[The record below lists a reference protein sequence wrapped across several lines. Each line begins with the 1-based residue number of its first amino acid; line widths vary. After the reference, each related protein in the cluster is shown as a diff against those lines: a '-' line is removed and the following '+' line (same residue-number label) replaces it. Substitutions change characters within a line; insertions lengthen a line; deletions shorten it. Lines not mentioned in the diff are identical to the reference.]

1 MKLLSIDVGIKN
13 LAYCLFEKDVMQTG
27 TTMQTDTMM
36 QTGTTMQTDT
46 MMQTGTTMQT
56 GTDNIVLWGVI
67 NLCGSEPLC
76 GLCKKKAKFVTNHEY
91 FCPTHALKSVYHLPT
106 KTISSKKIKNMKLAE
121 LHQIIIDYKIPL
133 PPLTTKKED
142 ILNTVKEFIDKQ
154 MLLPISQASANAM
167 DLVQI
172 GIAMRKAF
180 DKEFVNHLSTIDQ
193 IIIENQ
199 ISPIA
204 NRMKS
209 LQGMIAQ
216 YFIMHDKTQ
225 IKFVSAANKLKGY
238 IQSADG
244 ADKQS
249 AAGPAGADIQSAAGA
264 DKSSYADRKK
274 AGIRITT
281 ELLTHNSDW
290 LTFFKTHKKKDDL
303 ADAFLQG
310 KWYLKSYCI

>member
-13 LAYCLFEKDVMQTG
+13 LAYCLFEKDTIQTV
-27 TTMQTDTMM
+27 TMQ
-36 QTGTTMQTDT
+36 
-46 MMQTGTTMQT
+46 
-56 GTDNIVLWGVI
+56 TDNIVLWGVI

-76 GLCKKKAKFVTNHEY
+76 GVCKKKAKFVTNNEY
-91 FCPTHALKSVYHLPT
+91 FCPTHALKSSYSLPST
-106 KTISSKKIKNMKLAE
+106 SNFSIKKVKKMKLAD
-121 LHQIIIDYKIPL
+121 LHQMIINYKIPVN
-133 PPLTTKKED
+133 PLTTKKED
-142 ILNTVKEFIDKQ
+142 VLKTVIEFVDKQ
-154 MLLPISQASANAM
+154 MLLPISKTSANEM

-172 GIAMRKAF
+172 GIAMRNAF
-180 DKEFVNHLSTIDQ
+180 DKEFVNHLSTLDR

-225 IKFVSAANKLKGY
+225 IMFVSAANKLKGY
-238 IQSADG
+238 TQSADG
-244 ADKQS
+244 ETS
-249 AAGPAGADIQSAAGA
+249 A

-281 ELLTHNSDW
+281 ELLTHNTDW

-303 ADAFLQG
+303 ADCFLQG
-310 KWYLKSYCI
+310 IWYIHNKNKSNV

>member
-13 LAYCLFEKDVMQTG
+13 LAYCLFETV
-27 TTMQTDTMM
+27 TMQTDTM
-36 QTGTTMQTDT
+36 QTGTTTPTQ
-46 MMQTGTTMQT
+46 
-56 GTDNIVLWGVI
+56 TDNIVLWGVI

-76 GLCKKKAKFVTNHEY
+76 GVCKKKAKFVTNNEY
-91 FCPTHALKSVYHLPT
+91 FCPTHALKSSYSLP
-106 KTISSKKIKNMKLAE
+106 SSSNFSVKKLKKMKLAD
-121 LHQIIIDYKIPL
+121 LHQMIINYKIPVN
-133 PPLTTKKED
+133 PLTTKKED
-142 ILNTVKEFIDKQ
+142 ILKTVIEFVDKQ
-154 MLLPISQASANAM
+154 MLLPVSKTSANEM

-172 GIAMRKAF
+172 GIAMRNAF
-180 DKEFVNHLSTIDQ
+180 DKEFVNHLSTLDW

-225 IKFVSAANKLKGY
+225 IMFVSAANKLKGY
-238 IQSADG
+238 TQSAAGEQSADG
-244 ADKQS
+244 ET
-249 AAGPAGADIQSAAGA
+249 SAAGA

-281 ELLTHNSDW
+281 ELLTHNTDW

-310 KWYLKSYCI
+310 KWYLNSHCI

>member
-13 LAYCLFEKDVMQTG
+13 LAYCLFEKDTIQTV
-27 TTMQTDTMM
+27 TMQ
-36 QTGTTMQTDT
+36 
-46 MMQTGTTMQT
+46 
-56 GTDNIVLWGVI
+56 TDNIVLWGVI

-76 GLCKKKAKFVTNHEY
+76 GVCKKKAKFVTNNEY
-91 FCPTHALKSVYHLPT
+91 FCSPHALKSAYSLP
-106 KTISSKKIKNMKLAE
+106 SSSNFSLKKLKKMKLAD
-121 LHQIIIDYKIPL
+121 LHQMIINYKIPVN
-133 PPLTTKKED
+133 PLTTKKED
-142 ILNTVKEFIDKQ
+142 VLKTVIEFVDKQ
-154 MLLPISQASANAM
+154 MLLPISKTSANEM

-172 GIAMRKAF
+172 GIAMRNAF
-180 DKEFVNHLSTIDQ
+180 DKEFVNHLSTLDR

-225 IKFVSAANKLKGY
+225 IMFVSAANKLKGY
-238 IQSADG
+238 T
-244 ADKQS
+244 
-249 AAGPAGADIQSAAGA
+249 QSAAGA
-264 DKSSYADRKK
+264 ADTDGTDKSSYADRKK

-281 ELLTHNSDW
+281 ELLTHNTDW

-310 KWYLKSYCI
+310 KWYLKSHCI

>member
-1 MKLLSIDVGIKN
+1 
-13 LAYCLFEKDVMQTG
+13 
-27 TTMQTDTMM
+27 
-36 QTGTTMQTDT
+36 
-46 MMQTGTTMQT
+46 
-56 GTDNIVLWGVI
+56 VLWGVI

-76 GLCKKKAKFVTNHEY
+76 GVCKKKAKFVTNNEY
-91 FCPTHALKSVYHLPT
+91 FCPTHALKSSYSLP
-106 KTISSKKIKNMKLAE
+106 SSSNFSLKKLKKMKLAD
-121 LHQIIIDYKIPL
+121 LHQMIINYKIPVN
-133 PPLTTKKED
+133 PLTTKKED
-142 ILNTVKEFIDKQ
+142 VLKTVIEFVDKQ
-154 MLLPISQASANAM
+154 MLLPVSKTSANEM

-172 GIAMRKAF
+172 GIAMRNAF
-180 DKEFVNHLSTIDQ
+180 DKEFVNHLSTLDW

-225 IKFVSAANKLKGY
+225 IMFVSAANKLKGY
-238 IQSADG
+238 TQSAAGEQSADG
-244 ADKQS
+244 ET
-249 AAGPAGADIQSAAGA
+249 SAAGA

-281 ELLTHNSDW
+281 ELLTHNTDW

-310 KWYLKSYCI
+310 KWYLNSHCI

>member
-13 LAYCLFEKDVMQTG
+13 LAYCLFETVTQTETAMQTK
-27 TTMQTDTMM
+27 TATMQTD
-36 QTGTTMQTDT
+36 
-46 MMQTGTTMQT
+46 
-56 GTDNIVLWGVI
+56 NIILWGVI

-76 GLCKKKAKFVTNHEY
+76 GVCKKKAKLVANNEY
-91 FCPTHALKSVYHLPT
+91 FCPTHALKSSYSLP
-106 KTISSKKIKNMKLAE
+106 SSSNFSLKKLKKMKLAD
-121 LHQIIIDYKIPL
+121 LHQMIINYKIHIN
-133 PPLTTKKED
+133 PLTTKKED
-142 ILNTVKEFIDKQ
+142 VLKTVIEFVDKQ
-154 MLLPISQASANAM
+154 MLLPISKTSANEM

-180 DKEFVNHLSTIDQ
+180 DKEFVNHLSTLDH

-238 IQSADG
+238 T
-244 ADKQS
+244 QS
-249 AAGPAGADIQSAAGA
+249 AAGTAGEQSAAGG
-264 DKSSYADRKK
+264 DKISYADRKK

-281 ELLTHNSDW
+281 ELLTHNTDW

-310 KWYLKSYCI
+310 KWYLISHCI

>member
-13 LAYCLFEKDVMQTG
+13 LAYCLFEKATQTMQTV
-27 TTMQTDTMM
+27 TTMQTD
-36 QTGTTMQTDT
+36 
-46 MMQTGTTMQT
+46 
-56 GTDNIVLWGVI
+56 TDNIVLWGVI

-76 GLCKKKAKFVTNHEY
+76 GVCKKKAKLVANNEY
-91 FCPTHALKSVYHLPT
+91 FCPTHALKSCYSLP
-106 KTISSKKIKNMKLAE
+106 SSSNFSLKKLKKMKLAD
-121 LHQIIIDYKIPL
+121 LHQMIINYKIHIN
-133 PPLTTKKED
+133 PLTTKKED
-142 ILNTVKEFIDKQ
+142 VLKTVIEFVDKQ
-154 MLLPISQASANAM
+154 MLLPISKTSANEM

-180 DKEFVNHLSTIDQ
+180 DKEFVNHLSTLDH

-216 YFIMHDKTQ
+216 YFIMQDKTQ

-238 IQSADG
+238 T
-244 ADKQS
+244 QS
-249 AAGPAGADIQSAAGA
+249 AAGTAGEQSAAGA

-281 ELLTHNSDW
+281 ELLTHNTDW

-310 KWYLKSYCI
+310 KWYLKSNCI

>member
-13 LAYCLFEKDVMQTG
+13 LAYCLFEKD
-27 TTMQTDTMM
+27 TMQTD
-36 QTGTTMQTDT
+36 
-46 MMQTGTTMQT
+46 
-56 GTDNIVLWGVI
+56 TDNIVLWGVI

-76 GLCKKKAKFVTNHEY
+76 GVCKKKAKFVANNEY
-91 FCPTHALKSVYHLPT
+91 FCPTHALKSAYSLP
-106 KTISSKKIKNMKLAE
+106 SSSNFSLKKLKKMKLAD
-121 LHQIIIDYKIPL
+121 LHQMIINYKIL
-133 PPLTTKKED
+133 VTPLTTKKED
-142 ILNTVKEFIDKQ
+142 ILKTVIEFVDKQ
-154 MLLPISQASANAM
+154 MLFPVSKTSANEM

-172 GIAMRKAF
+172 GMAMRNAF
-180 DKEFVNHLSTIDQ
+180 DKEFVNHLSTLDR

-225 IKFVSAANKLKGY
+225 IMFVSAANKLKGY
-238 IQSADG
+238 T
-244 ADKQS
+244 QS
-249 AAGPAGADIQSAAGA
+249 AADGETSAADGETSAADGETSAAGGETSA
-264 DKSSYADRKK
+264 AGGDKSSYADRKK

-281 ELLTHNSDW
+281 ELLTHNTDW

-310 KWYLKSYCI
+310 KWYLKSHCI

>member
-13 LAYCLFEKDVMQTG
+13 LAYCLFETVTQTETVTTQTAMQK
-27 TTMQTDTMM
+27 
-36 QTGTTMQTDT
+36 
-46 MMQTGTTMQT
+46 
-56 GTDNIVLWGVI
+56 DNIILWGVI

-76 GLCKKKAKFVTNHEY
+76 GVCKKKAKLVANNEY
-91 FCPTHALKSVYHLPT
+91 FCPTHALKSCYSLP
-106 KTISSKKIKNMKLAE
+106 SSSNFSLKKLKKMKLAD
-121 LHQIIIDYKIPL
+121 LHQMIINYKIHIN
-133 PPLTTKKED
+133 PLTTKKED
-142 ILNTVKEFIDKQ
+142 VLKTVIEFVDKQ
-154 MLLPISQASANAM
+154 MLLPISKTSANEM

-180 DKEFVNHLSTIDQ
+180 DKEFVNHLSTLDH

-238 IQSADG
+238 TQSTAG
-244 ADKQS
+244 
-249 AAGPAGADIQSAAGA
+249 AAGTAGEQSAAGA

-281 ELLTHNSDW
+281 ELLTHNTDW

-310 KWYLKSYCI
+310 KWYLISHCI

>member
-1 MKLLSIDVGIKN
+1 
-13 LAYCLFEKDVMQTG
+13 
-27 TTMQTDTMM
+27 
-36 QTGTTMQTDT
+36 
-46 MMQTGTTMQT
+46 
-56 GTDNIVLWGVI
+56 
-67 NLCGSEPLC
+67 
-76 GLCKKKAKFVTNHEY
+76 
-91 FCPTHALKSVYHLPT
+91 
-106 KTISSKKIKNMKLAE
+106 MKLAD
-121 LHQIIIDYKIPL
+121 LHQVIIDYKIPL
-133 PPLTTKKED
+133 QPLTTKKED
-142 ILNTVKEFIDKQ
+142 ILKTVIEFVDKQ
-154 MLLPISQASANAM
+154 MLLPISKTSANEM

-180 DKEFVNHLSTIDQ
+180 DKEFVNHLSTLDH

-238 IQSADG
+238 TQSTAG
-244 ADKQS
+244 
-249 AAGPAGADIQSAAGA
+249 AAGTAGEQSAAGA

-281 ELLTHNSDW
+281 ELLTHNTDW

-310 KWYLKSYCI
+310 KWYLISHCI